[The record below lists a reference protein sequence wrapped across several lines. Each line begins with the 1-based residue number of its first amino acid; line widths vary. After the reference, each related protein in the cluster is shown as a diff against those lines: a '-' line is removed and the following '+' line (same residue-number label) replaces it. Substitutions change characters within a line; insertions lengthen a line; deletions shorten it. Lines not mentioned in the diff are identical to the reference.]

1 MEESVIL
8 ATRSMRDYAERV
20 CRALEVRGGC
30 ESPCRAAL
38 GAMRAVR
45 FANGEMEIELRDS
58 VRGKDVYLFA
68 NSTRNPLGISVDE
81 CKVELYHA
89 VDALKRAKAGRLSV
103 FEPFV
108 SCSRSDRAATRGSVG
123 LWLHFKILYSLGAEQ
138 IITFQ
143 LHSDKSKSMID
154 PALCR
159 FDDIPASRLL
169 KKELCDLYIRDLD
182 DLRGRIRD
190 EWAFC
195 SVDSGGE
202 KLAKRFA
209 SSFGTDLVI
218 AHKQRS
224 ASEPNK
230 VESVDILSS
239 RDLKGKT
246 AWIVDDMLDTAGSA
260 ETLVRELGKRGL
272 KSINIAA
279 VHPVFSEPAV
289 SRLAALREAG
299 LLDELLVMD
308 TVPCMDSAKERLPFM
323 RIVDSTALAA
333 KVVSVLHGDLSM
345 SDFFMPFDPEG
356 YIAERSAEGRA

>member
-1 MEESVIL
+1 MKDSVIL
-8 ATRSMRDYAERV
+8 ATRSMRDYADRV
-20 CRALEVRGGC
+20 CRALETLEGDAA
-30 ESPCRAAL
+30 PCRASS
-38 GAMRAVR
+38 GAMKTVR
-45 FANGEMEIELRDS
+45 FANGEMEVELRDS

-68 NSTRNPLGISVDE
+68 NSTRNPLGLSVEE
-81 CKVELYHA
+81 CKIELYNA

-123 LWLHFKILYSLGAEQ
+123 LWIHFKILYSLGAEQ

-154 PALCR
+154 PSLCR
-159 FDDIPASRLL
+159 FDDVPASRLL
-169 KKELCDLYIRDLD
+169 KKELCDLFIRDLA
-182 DLRGRIRD
+182 DLRGRVRN

-218 AHKQRS
+218 AHKQRN

-230 VESVDILSS
+230 IESVDILSS
-239 RDLKGKT
+239 RELKGKT

-260 ETLVRELGKRGL
+260 ETLIRELGKKGL
-272 KSINIAA
+272 SSINIAA

-289 SRLAALREAG
+289 SRLAALRDAG

-308 TVPCMDSAKERLPFM
+308 TVPCMDSVKEKLPFM

-333 KVVSVLHGDLSM
+333 KVVSILHGDLSM
-345 SDFFMPFDPEG
+345 SDFFMPFDPEA
-356 YIAERSAEGRA
+356 YIARRSGLSKA